1 MKWIGVDV
9 GGTFTDI
16 VVYDA
21 RAGAIRS
28 TKSPSTPDDPTRGV
42 LAGLA
47 ASGVSL
53 AGVSRFRH
61 GATVATNTALERKGA
76 VLGVLTTAGFRDV
89 LVVGRGN
96 REKLYDIK
104 ATRPE
109 GIVKR
114 SRIIEV
120 DERTGPDG
128 EVLIPLDEA
137 AVRDAAARFEAM
149 GVECVAICFLHSCT
163 NPEPERRA
171 AAVMAGAAPHLPVTV
186 SSEVLPEHREYERFA
201 TAALN
206 AYVTPR
212 MSGYLGAL
220 KTRLREAGLA
230 CEPEIMTSS
239 GGSWTFDRMSRLPV
253 NSMLSGP
260 AGGVIGAAA
269 LAADLGFADVITCDM
284 GGTSTDAAMIRGGRY
299 SLANEGRIGGLPNR
313 APQIEI
319 NTVGAGGGSIAWLDT
334 GEFLNVGP
342 RSAGAVPGPA
352 CYGRGGTEPT
362 VTDANVVLGRFRP
375 AGALGGEIIIDPAL
389 SMRAV
394 TVLAGRIGLDP
405 VETAKGI
412 VRIAVTR
419 MTGAIKVISVMR
431 GLDPRDF
438 ALLAYGGAGA
448 LHAPAIA
455 EELQIRTVIVPPLPG
470 AFSTYGL
477 LVADRRRDLSLT
489 RLLPLESVS
498 IEDIEAMLAPM
509 RDAARVELESE
520 GFTDDRIR
528 FESTVD
534 VRFIGQAF
542 ELTTPIPDGATDTG
556 AIVAAFRTIYEERY
570 THADEGPVEAV
581 AFRLTARGLTGKP
594 VLPILAPSAGPP
606 APAGTREIVFD
617 EGTFDTPVYRRDDLT
632 RGVTL
637 AGPAAI
643 EEDGAATLVPPSFS
657 LECHASGA
665 LLLTRSRRA

>member
-1 MKWIGVDV
+1 M
-9 GGTFTDI
+9 
-16 VVYDA
+16 
-21 RAGAIRS
+21 
-28 TKSPSTPDDPTRGV
+28 
-42 LAGLA
+42 
-47 ASGVSL
+47 
-53 AGVSRFRH
+53 
-61 GATVATNTALERKGA
+61 ATNTALERKGA

-114 SRIIEV
+114 SRIVEV

-284 GGTSTDAAMIRGGRY
+284 GGTSTDTAMIRGGRY

-334 GEFLNVGP
+334 GGFLNVGP

-375 AGALGGEIIIDPAL
+375 AEALGGEIIIDPAL

-394 TVLAGRIGLDP
+394 TILAGRLGLDP

-419 MTGAIKVISVMR
+419 MTGAIKEISVMR

-470 AFSTYGL
+470 AFSAYGL
-477 LVADRRRDLSLT
+477 LVADRRRDLSRT
-489 RLLPLESVS
+489 RLLPLESAS

-534 VRFIGQAF
+534 VRFIGPPPPPPGVRADD
-542 ELTTPIPDGATDTG
+542 PDPGRCDGHRRDRGRVPRDLRGTVHPRGRGPGRGGGVPAHRPRPDRKARPSDPRPKRRPAGAGRHPRDRLRRG
-556 AIVAAFRTIYEERY
+556 HVRHPGLSPRRPHPRRHPRRPRYDRGRRRRHPRPAVVLARVPRERCAAPDAISA
-570 THADEGPVEAV
+570 
-581 AFRLTARGLTGKP
+581 RLNRLVWTAIRAPCSPPTTARCSAIMARGRTSNSGIERMDHMTAGYVRSLLP
-594 VLPILAPSAGPP
+594 VRSTP
-606 APAGTREIVFD
+606 A
-617 EGTFDTPVYRRDDLT
+617 
-632 RGVTL
+632 
-637 AGPAAI
+637 
-643 EEDGAATLVPPSFS
+643 
-657 LECHASGA
+657 
-665 LLLTRSRRA
+665 